1 MWPELPL
8 QDRLQKHRQEKVVS
22 LGRTWAVELLVVLVG
37 RLLNLSMKEERMLS
51 TSWMAETMIGA
62 NDGSRLDPASFCR
75 EGQ

>member
-1 MWPELPL
+1 M
-8 QDRLQKHRQEKVVS
+8 VS
-22 LGRTWAVELLVVLVG
+22 LGKTWAVELLVVLVG